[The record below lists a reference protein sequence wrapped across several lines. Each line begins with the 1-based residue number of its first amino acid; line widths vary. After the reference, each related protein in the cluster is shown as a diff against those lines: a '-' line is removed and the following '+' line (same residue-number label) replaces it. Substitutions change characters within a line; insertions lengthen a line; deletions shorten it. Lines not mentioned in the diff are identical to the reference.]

1 MREQVNELKFVHRKK
16 NNTGAYRY
24 QAEHTYIEEKYNSG
38 KYKTRIPRIER
49 RIKALLNPLAQF

>member
-16 NNTGAYRY
+16 SNMGAYRY
-24 QAEHTYIEEKYNSG
+24 QAEHTYIEEKYNLG

>member
-38 KYKTRIPRIER
+38 KYKTRIER